1 MQVYQFQVKWKDEA
15 SDAEP
20 MWRSF
25 AIGKYDEDTV
35 DVRFDDSIFFYVESA
50 EEIVALTNP
59 DNDED
64 FYIIGG
70 ITNE

>member
-15 SDAEP
+15 PDAES
-20 MWRSF
+20 MWRNF
-25 AIGKYDEDTV
+25 AIGKYNEGVDRAFDEG
-35 DVRFDDSIFFYVESA
+35 IFFYVESA
-50 EEIVALTNP
+50 EEIIALTNP

-64 FYIIGG
+64 FYVIGG